1 MDLTEQQWKMIS
13 SMIPPAKI
21 RGRRPTSSRR
31 ILNGILWI
39 LLTGAPWKD
48 LPRKY
53 PPYQTCHRRFQEWTK
68 AGVFREIVRA
78 LAKDL
83 KERDG
88 IDLTESFIDG
98 TFVPA
103 KKGALLLEKLSGAK
117 ARNSWQ
123 LQTAMVFL
131 SPAASTAL
139 LPTK

>member
-1 MDLTEQQWKMIS
+1 MDLTEQQWRMIS
-13 SMIPPAKI
+13 ALIPPAKT
-21 RGRRPTSSRR
+21 RGRRPTPPRR

-39 LLTGAPWKD
+39 LRTGAPWKD
-48 LPRKY
+48 MPRKY
-53 PPYQTCHRRFQEWTK
+53 PPHQTCHRRFQEWTN
-68 AGVFREIVRA
+68 AGVFQEIVRV

-83 KERDG
+83 KDRGG

-103 KKGALLLEKLSGAK
+103 KKGALQLEKLSGAK

-131 SPAASTAL
+131 SPAVSTAL
-139 LPTK
+139 RHTK

>member
-13 SMIPPAKI
+13 DLIPPAKI
-21 RGRRPTSSRR
+21 RGRRPTPPRR

-39 LLTGAPWKD
+39 LRTGAPWKD

-68 AGVFREIVRA
+68 AGVFQKIVRT
-78 LAKDL
+78 LATDL
-83 KERDG
+83 KDRGG

-103 KKGALLLEKLSGAK
+103 KKGGLQLGKLSGAK

-131 SPAASTAL
+131 SPAVSTAL
-139 LPTK
+139 RHTK